1 MAGRKFSGAEYDQR
15 INDIIKLVA
24 RGKSGYSEMMRWIA
38 ENYDI
43 SKDQAAKDIGTARRR
58 IQEMVHDDLK
68 SEVEDAVMRYK
79 SMMDNALIN
88 MAASEDQRDKKGWAA
103 EYRTLQN
110 DLSKLLGLDA
120 AQKLD
125 VTTKGE
131 SFNRMSDK
139 EIEQRLKEL
148 KELKDQIE

>member
-68 SEVEDAVMRYK
+68 SEVDDAVMRYK
-79 SMMDNALIN
+79 SMLDNALIN

-103 EYRTLQN
+103 EYRNLQN

-120 AQKLD
+120 AQKVD

-131 SFNRMSDK
+131 SMNRMSDK
-139 EIEQRLKEL
+139 EIKQRLKEL

>member
-79 SMMDNALIN
+79 SMLDNALIN
-88 MAASEDQRDKKGWAA
+88 MSASEDQRDKKGWAA
-103 EYRTLQN
+103 EYRNLQN

-120 AQKLD
+120 AQKVD
-125 VTTKGE
+125 VTSLGDKIQISNLKIETSPKDGE
-131 SFNRMSDK
+131 SDDV
-139 EIEQRLKEL
+139 E
-148 KELKDQIE
+148 

>member
-79 SMMDNALIN
+79 SMLDNALIN

-103 EYRTLQN
+103 EYRNLQN

-120 AQKLD
+120 AQKVD
-125 VTTKGE
+125 VTTQGE
-131 SFNRMSDK
+131 SINRMSDN
-139 EIEQRLKEL
+139 EIKQRLKEL
-148 KELKDQIE
+148 KELKEQVE